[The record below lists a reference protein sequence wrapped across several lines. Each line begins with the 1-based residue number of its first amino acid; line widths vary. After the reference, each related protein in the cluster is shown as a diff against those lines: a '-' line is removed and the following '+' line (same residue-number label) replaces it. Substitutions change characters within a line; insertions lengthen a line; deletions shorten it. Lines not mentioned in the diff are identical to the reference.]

1 MDFVIEE
8 NRVPKKDHSLWVERY
23 RPATMDRYIGN
34 ETVKET
40 FAQFIKKGDIPH
52 ILLFGPAGTGKTSLA
67 KLLTKSV
74 NCDVMYINA
83 SDQSG
88 IDDVR
93 VKMKNYAC
101 SAGFKPLK
109 VIILDEADRLTGDA
123 QGALRNMLET
133 YSSHTRFILTCN
145 YVEKMIP
152 AIASRMQSFEIKPVS
167 KKDVAIRLVEILQN
181 ENVSFTQDDIIFII
195 NTYYP
200 DIRKVIN
207 YAQQS
212 TIETVDAEGKASL
225 KIKISKENAIEMDL
239 LSKLIDLLKTPSK
252 PGVFDE
258 IRQMT
263 TEFDVGAMETVY
275 RYLFD
280 KVEQYAKGKEALI
293 IFELAD
299 AMYQS
304 ELVIPKVRDI
314 TFLACIYKILKH
326 LR

>member
-1 MDFVIEE
+1 MDFMIEE
-8 NRVPKKDHSLWVERY
+8 EKKPKKDHSLWVERY
-23 RPATMDRYIGN
+23 RPATMDKYIGN
-34 ETVKET
+34 EGVKEK
-40 FAQFIKKGDIPH
+40 FSQFISKGDIPH

-67 KLLTKSV
+67 KLLTKGIR
-74 NCDVMYINA
+74 CDVMYINA

-93 VKMKNYAC
+93 VKMKNYAS
-101 SAGFKPLK
+101 SAGFNPLK
-109 VIILDEADRLTGDA
+109 VIILDEADRLTQDA

-133 YSSHTRFILTCN
+133 YSAHTRFILTCN
-145 YVEKMIP
+145 FVEKIIAP
-152 AIASRMQSFEIKPVS
+152 IASRMQAFEIKPVS
-167 KKDVAIRLVEILQN
+167 KKDVAIKLVEILQT
-181 ENVSFTQDDIIFII
+181 ENVSFTQEDIVFIV

-207 YAQQS
+207 FAQQS
-212 TIETVDAEGKASL
+212 TIETKDEAGNTIL
-225 KIKISKENAIEMDL
+225 KIKIVKENAVETDL
-239 LSKLIDLLKTPSK
+239 LNKLIDLLKTPQK
-252 PGVFDE
+252 PGTFDE

-263 TEFDVGAMETVY
+263 TEFDANSLETVY

-293 IFELAD
+293 IYELAD
-299 AMYQS
+299 AVYQS

-326 LR
+326 LK

>member
-1 MDFVIEE
+1 MDFVFEE
-8 NRVPKKDHSLWVERY
+8 NKAPKKDHSLWVERY
-23 RPATMDRYIGN
+23 RPATMEKYIGN

-52 ILLFGPAGTGKTSLA
+52 VLLFGPAGTGKTSLA
-67 KLLTKSV
+67 KLLTKNI

-93 VKMKNYAC
+93 VKMKDYAC

-109 VIILDEADRLTGDA
+109 VIILDEADRLSRDA

-133 YSSHTRFILTCN
+133 YSAHTRFILTCN
-145 YVEKMIP
+145 FVEKMIDP
-152 AIASRMQSFEIKPVS
+152 ITSRMQSFEIKPVS
-167 KKDVAIRLVEILQN
+167 KKDVAIRLVEILQT
-181 ENVSFTQDDIIFII
+181 ENVSFTQDDIIFIV

-207 YAQQS
+207 FAQQS
-212 TIETVDAEGKASL
+212 TLTEPDGTL
-225 KIKISKENAIEMDL
+225 KLKISKENAVEMDL
-239 LSKLIDLLKTPSK
+239 LTKLVDLIKIPNK

-263 TEFDVGAMETVY
+263 TEFDVGSLETVY

-280 KVEQYAKGKEALI
+280 KVEEYAKGKEALI
-293 IFELAD
+293 IYELAD
-299 AMYQS
+299 SIYQS

-326 LR
+326 LK

>member
-8 NRVPKKDHSLWVERY
+8 NKIPKNNHSLWVEKY
-23 RPATMDRYIGN
+23 RPATMDKFIGS
-34 ETVKET
+34 ESVKET
-40 FAQFIKKGDIPH
+40 FLQFIKKGDVPH

-67 KLLTKSV
+67 KLLTKGI
-74 NCDVMYINA
+74 NCDMMYINA

-93 VKMKNYAC
+93 IKIKNYAC

-109 VIILDEADRLTGDA
+109 VIILDEADRLSRDA

-133 YSSHTRFILTCN
+133 YSIHTRFILTCN
-145 YVEKMIP
+145 YIEKMIAP
-152 AIASRMQSFEIKPVS
+152 ISSRMQTFEIKPVS
-167 KKDVAIRLVEILQN
+167 KKEVAIRLVEILTE
-181 ENVSFTQDDIIFII
+181 ENVTFSQEDIVFIVS
-195 NTYYP
+195 TYYP

-207 YAQQS
+207 FAQQS
-212 TIETVDAEGKASL
+212 TIDN
-225 KIKISKENAIEMDL
+225 KIKISKQNAVESDML
-239 LSKLIDLLKTPSK
+239 NKLIDLLKIPTK

-263 TEFDVGAMETVY
+263 TEFDADSLETVY

-280 KVEQYAKGKEALI
+280 KVEDYAKGKEALI

-299 AMYQS
+299 SIYQQG
-304 ELVIPKVRDI
+304 LVIPRVRDI

-326 LR
+326 LK

>member
-8 NRVPKKDHSLWVERY
+8 NKVPKSNHSLWVEKY
-23 RPATMDRYIGN
+23 RPATMEKFIGS
-34 ETVKET
+34 ESVKET
-40 FAQFIKKGDIPH
+40 FLQFIKKGDIPH

-67 KLLTKSV
+67 KLLTKGI

-109 VIILDEADRLTGDA
+109 VIILDEADRLSRDA

-133 YSSHTRFILTCN
+133 YSAHTRFILTCN
-145 YVEKMIP
+145 YVEKMIDP
-152 AIASRMQSFEIKPVS
+152 ISSRMQSFEIKPVS
-167 KKDVAIRLVEILQN
+167 KKEVAVRLAEILRE
-181 ENVSFTQDDIIFII
+181 ENVSFAMEDIVFIVG
-195 NTYYP
+195 TYYP
-200 DIRKVIN
+200 DIRKTIN
-207 YAQQS
+207 FAQQS
-212 TIETVDAEGKASL
+212 NIDG
-225 KIKISKENAIEMDL
+225 KIKISKQNAIEVDML
-239 LSKLIDLLKTPSK
+239 NKLVELLKTPTK

-258 IRQMT
+258 IRKMT
-263 TEFDVGAMETVY
+263 TEFDADSLETVY

-280 KVEQYAKGKEALI
+280 RVDDYAKGKEALI

-299 AMYQS
+299 SIYQQG
-304 ELVIPKVRDI
+304 LVIPKVRDI

-326 LR
+326 LK

>member
-8 NRVPKKDHSLWVERY
+8 NKVPKKNHSLWVEKY
-23 RPATMDRYIGN
+23 RPSTMEKFIGS
-34 ETVKET
+34 ESVKET
-40 FAQFIKKGDIPH
+40 FLQFIKKGDIPH

-67 KLLTKSV
+67 KLLTRGI

-93 VKMKNYAC
+93 IKMKNYAC

-109 VIILDEADRLTGDA
+109 VIILDEADRLSRDA

-133 YSSHTRFILTCN
+133 YSAHTRFILTCN
-145 YVEKMIP
+145 YVEKMIAP
-152 AIASRMQSFEIKPVS
+152 ISSRMQTFEIKPVS
-167 KKDVAIRLVEILQN
+167 KKDVAIRLAEILRE
-181 ENVSFTQDDIIFII
+181 ENVTFTTEDIAFVVS
-195 NTYYP
+195 TYYP

-207 YAQQS
+207 FAQQS
-212 TIETVDAEGKASL
+212 NIDG
-225 KIKISKENAIEMDL
+225 KIKISKQNAVEADML
-239 LSKLIDLLKTPSK
+239 NRLVELLKTPSK
-252 PGVFDE
+252 AGVFDE

-263 TEFDVGAMETVY
+263 TEFDADSLETVY

-280 KVEQYAKGKEALI
+280 KVEDYARGKEALI

-299 AMYQS
+299 SIYQQG
-304 ELVIPKVRDI
+304 LVIPKVRDI

-326 LR
+326 LK